1 MKYKRAHSKVM
12 FENKDVM
19 DSSMYVLFFL
29 YIIENFRDTKKEPT
43 F

>member
-1 MKYKRAHSKVM
+1 MFESQVM

-19 DSSMYVLFFL
+19 DSSMCVLFFL
-29 YIIENFRDTKKEPT
+29 YIIENFRDPKKEPT